1 MSTGSN
7 QDASAHRASGDDG
20 GSDEVVRSSLRYG
33 NPWADAPRAR
43 GPLRQL
49 RGHLVLPV
57 TVWLAGDVG
66 GDGAPLTGLTV
77 SSVLLS
83 EGEPPKLAGLVTP
96 SSDLADMIGSS
107 SDRFVVHLLG
117 AAHRRLAQH
126 FAGDLA
132 APSELLVAEGSLYG
146 PLLVAVGD
154 RRLCRTTSVKPF
166 GWSLLV
172 EAEVESVQVAQ
183 AGKGLAFYH
192 GAFHVLS

>member
-154 RRLCRTTSVKPF
+154 RAYAAPPRSSPSAGLCSLRPRSKASRSHRRARGWRFTTAPF
-166 GWSLLV
+166 TS
-172 EAEVESVQVAQ
+172 
-183 AGKGLAFYH
+183 
-192 GAFHVLS
+192 